1 MNVDGFFKALEFDQ
15 KKCEEVVSIA
25 KAAGYDPNMSLL
37 VWKETVH
44 IEAKEGDVS
53 SFEEKPT
60 WSFITG
66 HSSTKPRNYVAV
78 FSLKRLLGFVVS
90 TYLTTS
96 MPETIN
102 DTIKLGLY
110 IVYNAITQMNIK
122 LSDPEVAVLR
132 YLDEKNAYE
141 YPVDEQKIYADLPAI
156 KAEDINRLYKIQ
168 CINIDKG
175 KVWLKETVLF

>member
-1 MNVDGFFKALEFDQ
+1 MNVDGLYEALVLDQ
-15 KKCEEVVSIA
+15 KKCEEVISIA
-25 KAAGYDPNMSLL
+25 KAASYDPDMSLRI
-37 VWKETVH
+37 WKETVH
-44 IEAKEGDVS
+44 IEAKEGDKS
-53 SFEEKPT
+53 SSGEKPT
-60 WSFITG
+60 WSFIIG
-66 HSSTKPRNYVAV
+66 HSSTKARNYIAE
-78 FSLKRLLGFVVS
+78 FSLKRLLGFAIS
-90 TYLTTS
+90 TCLTTS

-141 YPVDEQKIYADLPAI
+141 YPVDEKKIYTDLPAV
-156 KAEDINRLYKIQ
+156 KAEDINRLYKIH
-168 CINIDKG
+168 CIDIVKG